1 MKNLPLCIAFL
12 CFLFS
17 CSTGSDFEISEDL
30 KNETRPIENKISFP
44 LNKAN
49 PFDAQGRK
57 YYDAIQLYLKNN
69 KNPNSS
75 EEITNQLGFISNFY
89 NSNLTHK
96 SSSLVITHEQVLL
109 ILSDP
114 SNRLLEVVESC
125 SISTESKAE
134 LLVFVQTLIAR
145 QNEQYSEIRDFI
157 IAFDDAIIA
166 NTQINDDEKESIL
179 TVTSISSYAL
189 YAEYERKDRDWENSA
204 GTRKLDVFFAPNE
217 APIVSVIALLNQ
229 IM

>member
-1 MKNLPLCIAFL
+1 MKKFPLCIVIL
-12 CFLFS
+12 YLLFS
-17 CSTGSDFEISEDL
+17 CSAGSDFEISEDL
-30 KNETRPIENKISFP
+30 KNETSPVENKISLP

-57 YYDAIQLYLKNN
+57 FYDAIQLYLKNN

-75 EEITNQLGFISNFY
+75 EEITNQLGFISKYY

-114 SNRLLEVVESC
+114 SNKLLEVVESC
-125 SISTESKAE
+125 SISAQSKAE

-145 QNEQYSEIRDFI
+145 QDEQYSKIRDFI
-157 IAFDDAIIA
+157 IAFDDTIIA
-166 NTQINDDEKESIL
+166 NTQLNPDEKESIL

-204 GTRKLDVFFAPNE
+204 GTKKPDVFFSPNQAPL
-217 APIVSVIALLNQ
+217 VSVIALLNQ

>member
-1 MKNLPLCIAFL
+1 MKKFPLCIVIL
-12 CFLFS
+12 YFLFS

-30 KNETRPIENKISFP
+30 KNETSPVENKISFP

-57 YYDAIQLYLKNN
+57 FYDAIQLYLKNN

-75 EEITNQLGFISNFY
+75 EEITNQLGFISKYY

-114 SNRLLEVVESC
+114 SNKLLEVVESC
-125 SISTESKAE
+125 SISAQSKAE

-145 QNEQYSEIRDFI
+145 QDEQYSEIRDFI
-157 IAFDDAIIA
+157 IAFDDTIIA
-166 NTQINDDEKESIL
+166 NTQLNPDEKESIL

-204 GTRKLDVFFAPNE
+204 GTKKPDVFFSPNQAPL
-217 APIVSVIALLNQ
+217 VSVIALLNQ
-229 IM
+229 II